1 VSLALPHLIASQGG
15 AECCQPSSIGPAVS
29 AILIG
34 RTECIFQKLSGCD
47 PGHHDHGPQ
56 GDVLQK
62 HGHALI
68 VAIPGHHLGLG
79 AKILKI
85 VFGR

>member
-1 VSLALPHLIASQGG
+1 VSFALPHLIASQDG
-15 AECCQPSSIGPAVS
+15 AECCQPPSFGPAVS

-34 RTECIFQKLSGCD
+34 CAERVFQELSGRD
-47 PGHHDHGPQ
+47 ARHYDHAAQ

-62 HGHALI
+62 HRHAFI
-68 VAIPGHHLGLG
+68 AAISGHHLGLG